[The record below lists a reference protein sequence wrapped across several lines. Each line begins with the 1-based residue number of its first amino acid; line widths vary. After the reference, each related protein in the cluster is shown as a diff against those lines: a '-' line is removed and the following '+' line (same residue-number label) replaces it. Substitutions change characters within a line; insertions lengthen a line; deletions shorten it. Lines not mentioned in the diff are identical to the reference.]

1 MLSWQKEDPWDPF
14 TMIFLTATLRLWS
27 LLILWIVHLPELCQ
41 GRGGG
46 WTPQSELIRAVLG
59 AEECPKI
66 KGQVCCSGLPFPP
79 PEDLP
84 DPGIK
89 PTSPA
94 YPTWQVSSLP
104 LSHLGSPRWS
114 LGGNG
119 GSNSIHLIGLM
130 WGLKVRIYKNLNF
143 VYFETLS
150 LPISGQSFYQ
160 FQRQ

>member
-1 MLSWQKEDPWDPF
+1 
-14 TMIFLTATLRLWS
+14 MIFLTAALRLWS

-41 GRGGG
+41 GCGGG

-94 YPTWQVSSLP
+94 LQADSLP
-104 LSHLGSPRWS
+104 LSYLGSP
-114 LGGNG
+114 
-119 GSNSIHLIGLM
+119 
-130 WGLKVRIYKNLNF
+130 
-143 VYFETLS
+143 
-150 LPISGQSFYQ
+150 
-160 FQRQ
+160 